1 MLKGGG
7 NHRGVPVPPPR
18 PEASDRAG
26 RWLPFG
32 AGILLVVLIGMALRA
47 LPTSAAVDAVPRPAP
62 VVALS
67 AHACG
72 ESRAGSG
79 TVVGPRLV
87 VTAGHVVD
95 RAAGVVVDGPA
106 GPVPGTVV
114 AIDPEGRDLA
124 LVLVDEPLGVD
135 DGRDGRDVAV
145 GDVLTASGHPGGGPL
160 AAVDGTVVSLAAARD
175 FGQAGDDLIVFT
187 AGFPPGMSGGPVV
200 DADGRLVAIVV
211 GTEQGSGTGIAVPVR
226 EVRDLLRQGATPPTP
241 ACPTPGAGSG
251 SAAAA
256 TVATPARGLAD

>member
-1 MLKGGG
+1 M
-7 NHRGVPVPPPR
+7 PVPPPR
-18 PEASDRAG
+18 PEPSDRSS

-47 LPTSAAVDAVPRPAP
+47 LPSSAATEDAPRPAP
-62 VVALS
+62 VVALG
-67 AHACG
+67 ADACG
-72 ESRAGSG
+72 ELRAGSG

-87 VTAGHVVD
+87 VTAAHVVD
-95 RAAGVVVDGPA
+95 RAGAITVDGPA

-124 LVLVDEPLGVD
+124 LVLVDEPLGID
-135 DGRDGRDVAV
+135 DGRDGRDVEV

-160 AAVDGTVVSLAAARD
+160 AVVDGTVVALAEARD

-187 AGFPPGMSGGPVV
+187 AGFPPGMSGGPVA

-211 GTEQGSGTGIAVPVR
+211 GNEQGSGTGIAVPVR
-226 EVRDLLRQGATPPTP
+226 EVRDLLERGAAPPAP
-241 ACPTPGAGSG
+241 VCLTPGSDTGSG
-251 SAAAA
+251 VSSM
-256 TVATPARGLAD
+256 ATPARGLAD

>member
-1 MLKGGG
+1 M
-7 NHRGVPVPPPR
+7 PVPPPR

-47 LPTSAAVDAVPRPAP
+47 LPTSASVDAVERPAP
-62 VVALS
+62 VVALR
-67 AHACG
+67 ADACG
-72 ESRAGSG
+72 ESRAGAG

-87 VTAGHVVD
+87 VTAAHVVD
-95 RAAGVVVDGPA
+95 RAAAVVVEGPA

-114 AIDPEGRDLA
+114 AIDPDGRDLA
-124 LVLVDEPLGVD
+124 LVLVGEPLGID

-160 AAVDGTVVSLAAARD
+160 AAIDGTVVSLAAARD

-187 AGFPPGMSGGPVV
+187 AGFPPGMSGGPVA
-200 DADGRLVAIVV
+200 DAEGRLVAIVV

-226 EVRDLLRQGATPPTP
+226 EVRDLLERGAAPPAPVCP
-241 ACPTPGAGSG
+241 AVGSGTG
-251 SAAAA
+251 SAASS
-256 TVATPARGLAD
+256 VGTPARGLAG